1 MTESLKKE
9 IGEQVYLRPL
19 TTEDTEMVVAWRNSK
34 RVMDNFIYQTP
45 ITTEGH
51 LNWFHNKVETGEVI
65 DFVICDNET
74 DQPYGCIYL
83 QNIEMEHRRAE
94 WGIFLGEPAAFGR
107 GIGKEA
113 AKLLVKYGFEQMN
126 LHKITSKVLPFNIPS
141 IKMNE
146 AAGYKQE
153 AYLKDEVLING
164 VFQDLILFGVINE
177 KDVTN

>member
-1 MTESLKKE
+1 
-9 IGEQVYLRPL
+9 
-19 TTEDTEMVVAWRNSK
+19 
-34 RVMDNFIYQTP
+34 
-45 ITTEGH
+45 
-51 LNWFHNKVETGEVI
+51 
-65 DFVICDNET
+65 
-74 DQPYGCIYL
+74 
-83 QNIEMEHRRAE
+83 
-94 WGIFLGEPAAFGR
+94 
-107 GIGKEA
+107 
-113 AKLLVKYGFEQMN
+113 MN